1 MLVTIA
7 LGIPAG
13 GRYFPKKL
21 LLESVQV
28 VEVGQT
34 PGLFLTVPE
43 SASFQALP
51 GSKLLR
57 FQSAFSLPGVARR
70 IPEAAAACPL
80 HAGARLDASCPSAY
94 L

>member
-1 MLVTIA
+1 MPVTLG
-7 LGIPAG
+7 LGIPAR

-21 LLESVQV
+21 LLENVQV
-28 VEVGQT
+28 VEMGQT
-34 PGLFLTVPE
+34 PGLFLTVLE

-51 GSKLLR
+51 DSEILR

-80 HAGARLDASCPSAY
+80 HAGARLDASCPSTY

>member
-1 MLVTIA
+1 MPVTLG
-7 LGIPAG
+7 LGIPAE
-13 GRYFPKKL
+13 GRYFPMKL
-21 LLESVQV
+21 LLESVQA

-43 SASFQALP
+43 SASFQASP
-51 GSKLLR
+51 DSELLR

-70 IPEAAAACPL
+70 IPEAAAVCPR
-80 HAGARLDASCPSAY
+80 HVGGRPDASCPSAY